1 MTYPKRKKL
10 TEYIATQV
18 ETNAGADDT
27 RIVTPL
33 KQQKR
38 LFDAANTATAANTVT
53 LNTIN
58 GVAIF
63 TDNCEL
69 APSWIEY
76 LIYNSLITSSS
87 LVSVNVQSGTVGGY
101 CSLVNVN
108 CSLGLITVA
117 INDGFTGSAT
127 NPIVTFTILNP

>member
-1 MTYPKRKKL
+1 MGLKTLFTQAFPQKL
-10 TEYIATQV
+10 KDYY
-18 ETNAGADDT
+18 
-27 RIVTPL
+27 
-33 KQQKR
+33 
-38 LFDAANTATAANTVT
+38 DAKISALEFNKANTATGADSVT
-53 LNTIN
+53 LNTTS

-63 TDNCEL
+63 TDNCEI

-76 LIYNSLITSSS
+76 LINNSLITSSS
-87 LVSVNVQSGTVGGY
+87 LVSVNVQIGTTGGY

-127 NPIVTFTILNP
+127 NPIVTFTILG